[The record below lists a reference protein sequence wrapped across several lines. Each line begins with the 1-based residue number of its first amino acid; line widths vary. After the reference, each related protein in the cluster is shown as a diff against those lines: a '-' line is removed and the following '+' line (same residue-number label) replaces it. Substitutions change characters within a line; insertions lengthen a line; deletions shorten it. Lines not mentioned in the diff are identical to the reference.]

1 MDLYLVRHGIAYNA
15 DAKRWPDDRDRPLT
29 PDGEKRF
36 RRAARGLAEL
46 VASVD
51 VVLSSPF
58 SRAWRTAELL
68 ASDAKWPTP
77 VACDALEAGG
87 SPAGVLLAVQRQ
99 TNATEVAAVALVGHE
114 PSMHELVSYLL
125 TGDTSRAHVE
135 FRKGGVARL
144 EVGVGLQPGSARLV
158 WLLAP
163 KILRGLA
170 S

>member
-1 MDLYLVRHGIAYNA
+1 MDLYLVRHGIAFDA

-51 VVLSSPF
+51 IVLSSPF
-58 SRAWRTAELL
+58 ARAWRTAELL

-87 SPAGVLLAVQRQ
+87 TPAGALLAVQRQ
-99 TNATEVAAVALVGHE
+99 TNVSAVALVGHE
-114 PSMHELVSYLL
+114 PNMHELASYLL
-125 TGDTSRAHVE
+125 TGNTSRAQVE
-135 FRKGGVARL
+135 FRRGAVARL
-144 EVGVGLQPGSARLV
+144 EVGIGLQPGSARLV